1 LIKQKPKEYADV
13 LLDAIDEAF
22 ATLGEASKSAIY
34 LHLQSNFGISKQ
46 EIPRRMS
53 DFSNALEE
61 IFGSAAKQLQI
72 LIMKYLNQKVNA
84 SYKWVGPPW
93 LVPELTFEKYVALM
107 EVAYKDEGK
116 VGKVEILI
124 DDGEKHREEV

>member
-84 SYKWVGPPW
+84 SYKWVGPGW